1 MYMENILNKRYTT
14 ASRVAHDI
22 ILVAN
27 KIYAPIDMLKLQHIL
42 YLVWKDYE
50 KLTGTILFWDP
61 FIAKRSGPVI
71 QSVKDEYAHF
81 GGISLYVS
89 DKHKLLDD
97 NIATILL
104 KILLDGKYLDNTAGQ
119 LDKLVMGSAW
129 KKVWDNGHG
138 ENEEIPFMWIAKE
151 N

>member
-1 MYMENILNKRYTT
+1 MENILNSRCTT
-14 ASRVAHDI
+14 ASKVAHDI
-22 ILVAN
+22 ILAAN
-27 KIYAPIDMLKLQHIL
+27 IIYAPIDMLKLQHIL
-42 YLVWKDYE
+42 YLVWKDYL
-50 KLTGTILFWDP
+50 KITGNILFWEP
-61 FIAKRSGPVI
+61 FIAKRSGPAV
-71 QSVKDEYAHF
+71 QSIKDEYAHF
-81 GGISLYVS
+81 GGMSLYIN
-89 DKHKLLDD
+89 DKHKLLDN
-97 NIATILL
+97 NIAAILF